1 MDLFGTTP
9 VSMKASFQ
17 VLKGT
22 PAVHIACH

>member
-9 VSMKASFQ
+9 VSMKASFP

-22 PAVHIACH
+22 PVVNIAFH